1 MQRRDQGRGRR
12 RARRHAAAFGRIDGL
27 VNNAGIFKA
36 ADFLDITEADWDAV
50 IDVNLK
56 GSFLVGQ
63 AVARAMVKPAAA
75 RSST

>member
-1 MQRRDQGRGRR
+1 MSRKAEVDAALAATQRALGTVN
-12 RARRHAAAFGRIDGL
+12 AL

-56 GSFLVGQ
+56 GSFLVG
-63 AVARAMVKPAAA
+63 AGGGARDGRAAAAA